1 MKNKK
6 LEANLSMAVS
16 KIFSGLNMNAL
27 KYLLPLWMS
36 PLTGATL
43 RCTFAAAAFWMIG
56 WFMPPEKSSA
66 KDKWLLFLLG
76 AFGLYGFMFL
86 YLAGLSKTT
95 PVSSSI
101 FTSLQPIWVFLIM
114 IFFYKEKATWKK
126 ILGISIGLVGAL
138 VCILTQQSDDLASDA
153 FVGNMLC
160 LISSIVYAVY
170 LILSQR
176 ILSSIGAMTMLR
188 YTFSGA
194 AVSAIIV
201 TFITGFD
208 APVFSTISYML
219 LPVGLKYLKTT
230 VVAIY
235 GYLILIVATIAS
247 LALGQDRFS
256 WTQTCAII
264 FICIGVYLVEVAE
277 SKDKSPDPLKK

>member
-6 LEANLSMAVS
+6 TGSQSEYGCIKNIQRFEYECPEVS
-16 KIFSGLNMNAL
+16 ASPMDE
-27 KYLLPLWMS
+27 

-188 YTFSGA
+188 YYIFRWRRS
-194 AVSAIIV
+194 
-201 TFITGFD
+201 
-208 APVFSTISYML
+208 PL
-219 LPVGLKYLKTT
+219 L
-230 VVAIY
+230 
-235 GYLILIVATIAS
+235 S
-247 LALGQDRFS
+247 
-256 WTQTCAII
+256 
-264 FICIGVYLVEVAE
+264 
-277 SKDKSPDPLKK
+277 

>member
-201 TFITGFD
+201 TFITGFRCAGVLYAVPLD
-208 APVFSTISYML
+208 TFPDIDVCTHISDNDQLYAASGRSEVSENNSRRDLRLSDSDCCDHCFSGSRTG
-219 LPVGLKYLKTT
+219 P
-230 VVAIY
+230 
-235 GYLILIVATIAS
+235 
-247 LALGQDRFS
+247 F
-256 WTQTCAII
+256 
-264 FICIGVYLVEVAE
+264 
-277 SKDKSPDPLKK
+277 